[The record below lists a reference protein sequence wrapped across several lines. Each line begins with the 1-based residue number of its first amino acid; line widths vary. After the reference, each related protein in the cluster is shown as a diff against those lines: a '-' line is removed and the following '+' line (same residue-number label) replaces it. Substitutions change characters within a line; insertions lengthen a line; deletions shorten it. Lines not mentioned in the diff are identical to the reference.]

1 MKTSTIGAIALLMA
15 CSAAWA
21 QSNVPAA
28 KPADKPAIVMPGD
41 QNPVAPVTGE
51 NSFTED
57 QAKERIGDA
66 GYTGISDLNLDESGV
81 WRAKAIKDGK
91 PVVVSLDYQGN
102 IVAN

>member
-1 MKTSTIGAIALLMA
+1 MKSLTIGAIALSMA
-15 CSAAWA
+15 CTSALA
-21 QSNVPAA
+21 QNNAPAA
-28 KPADKPAIVMPGD
+28 QPGDKPAIVTPGE
-41 QNPVAPVTGE
+41 QNPAAPVTGE

-66 GYTGISDLNLDESGV
+66 GYTGITDLNLDESGV
-81 WRAKAIKDGK
+81 WRAKAIKDGR

>member
-1 MKTSTIGAIALLMA
+1 MWQRPLDGRRTT
-15 CSAAWA
+15 
-21 QSNVPAA
+21 PAA
-28 KPADKPAIVMPGD
+28 KPGDKPAIVTPGE
-41 QNPVAPVTGE
+41 QNPAAPVTGE

-57 QAKERIGDA
+57 QAKARIGDA
-66 GYTGISDLNLDESGV
+66 GYTGISDLTLDDTGV